1 MKRKSL
7 KDMPIIVYISLAC
20 VAVATVARA
29 IYRKVKDY

>member
-7 KDMPIIVYISLAC
+7 KDMPVIVYISLAF